1 MSGMELIHVMAGR
14 PEVYLQVNKGM
25 SIQEFLTTTSVLI
38 NPVDAYFEKVF
49 VMTDDQQVKNNRLA
63 MLRQI
68 AALSDGILDF
78 TQLPGF

>member
-1 MSGMELIHVMAGR
+1 MGGR
-14 PEVYLQVNKGM
+14 PEVCLQVNKGM
-25 SIQEFLTTTSVLI
+25 SIQEFLTTTSALI
-38 NPVDAYFEKVF
+38 NPVDTYFEKVF
-49 VMTDDQQVKNNRLA
+49 VMTDDQRVKNNRLA